1 MISLINHYIN
11 SKYNKDDDM
20 IFTYICS
27 GIFDLF
33 IIDTIFGIIEKL

>member
-27 GIFDLF
+27 GIFDLS
-33 IIDTIFGIIEKL
+33 IIAAIFEVIEKL